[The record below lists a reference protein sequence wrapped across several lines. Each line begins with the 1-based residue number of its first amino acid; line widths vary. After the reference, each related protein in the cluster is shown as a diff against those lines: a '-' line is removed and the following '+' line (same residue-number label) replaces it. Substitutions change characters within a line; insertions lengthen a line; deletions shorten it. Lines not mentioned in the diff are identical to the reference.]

1 MSDYID
7 RDLLLAEI
15 EELKKSPWYNDCGEN
30 YERIVRSDAIGTV
43 VDLCVKSA
51 PVADVQEVKHGEWIE
66 SGYYGNSCG
75 KPAGSNSRKVVR
87 NMTKECNLNPCPFCG
102 GRVHFDTLYSDFRD
116 VVIYCGGCDMIF
128 ALDDYTAVDSDL
140 VKAWNRRYSND

>member
-51 PVADVQEVKHGEWIE
+51 PSADVQEAKHGEWIE
-66 SGYYGNSCG
+66 SGYYDIPCVCSYCG
-75 KPAGSNSRKVVR
+75 AEAQYTS
-87 NMTKECNLNPCPFCG
+87 TFKETFDYDWEENLYSTGYEEIKEYIKTPFCSNCGAKMG
-102 GRVHFDTLYSDFRD
+102 G
-116 VVIYCGGCDMIF
+116 GNNNG
-128 ALDDYTAVDSDL
+128 
-140 VKAWNRRYSND
+140 

>member
-30 YERIVRSDAIGTV
+30 YERIIRSDAIGTV

-51 PVADVQEVKHGEWIE
+51 PVADVQEVKHGEWIKDND
-66 SGYYGNSCG
+66 SFQPDDYYCVYFDYTCSECDKIVNDRYKLPSYCPRCG
-75 KPAGSNSRKVVR
+75 AKMDGGSN
-87 NMTKECNLNPCPFCG
+87 NNG
-102 GRVHFDTLYSDFRD
+102 
-116 VVIYCGGCDMIF
+116 
-128 ALDDYTAVDSDL
+128 
-140 VKAWNRRYSND
+140 

>member
-43 VDLCVKSA
+43 VDLCVKSV

-66 SGYYGNSCG
+66 SGYYDIPCVCSCCG
-75 KPAGSNSRKVVR
+75 AEAQYTS
-87 NMTKECNLNPCPFCG
+87 TFKETFDYDWEENLCSTGYEEIREYIRTPFCSNCGVKMDG
-102 GRVHFDTLYSDFRD
+102 GKE
-116 VVIYCGGCDMIF
+116 
-128 ALDDYTAVDSDL
+128 DDL
-140 VKAWNRRYSND
+140 G

>member
-51 PVADVQEVKHGEWIE
+51 PVADVQEVKHGEWIKMYNNPDD
-66 SGYYGNSCG
+66 GNYYCSECHHSIDIATGRETPIDREFFYCLHCGAKMDGGNNN
-75 KPAGSNSRKVVR
+75 A
-87 NMTKECNLNPCPFCG
+87 
-102 GRVHFDTLYSDFRD
+102 
-116 VVIYCGGCDMIF
+116 
-128 ALDDYTAVDSDL
+128 
-140 VKAWNRRYSND
+140 

>member
-66 SGYYGNSCG
+66 SGYYDIPCVCSCCG
-75 KPAGSNSRKVVR
+75 AEAQYTS
-87 NMTKECNLNPCPFCG
+87 TFKETFDYDWEENLCSTGYEEIREYIRTPFCSNCGVKMDG
-102 GRVHFDTLYSDFRD
+102 GKE
-116 VVIYCGGCDMIF
+116 
-128 ALDDYTAVDSDL
+128 DDL
-140 VKAWNRRYSND
+140 G

>member
-51 PVADVQEVKHGEWIE
+51 PVADVQEVKHGEWIK
-66 SGYYGNSCG
+66 SGYYGNSCVCSYCG
-75 KPAGSNSRKVVR
+75 AEAQYTS
-87 NMTKECNLNPCPFCG
+87 TFKEIFDYDWEENLYSTGYEKIKEYIKTPFCSNCGAKMDG
-102 GRVHFDTLYSDFRD
+102 GNNN
-116 VVIYCGGCDMIF
+116 
-128 ALDDYTAVDSDL
+128 A
-140 VKAWNRRYSND
+140 

>member
-1 MSDYID
+1 MSDYIN

-43 VDLCVKSA
+43 VDLCVKSV

-66 SGYYGNSCG
+66 SDYYDIPCVCSYCGAEAQYTSTFKETFDYDCEENLCSTGYEET
-75 KPAGSNSRKVVR
+75 RKYIR
-87 NMTKECNLNPCPFCG
+87 TPFCSNCGAIMDG
-102 GRVHFDTLYSDFRD
+102 GTN
-116 VVIYCGGCDMIF
+116 
-128 ALDDYTAVDSDL
+128 DDSKKSVRAS
-140 VKAWNRRYSND
+140 K

>member
-1 MSDYID
+1 MSDYIN

-30 YERIVRSDAIGTV
+30 YERIIRSDAIGTV

-66 SGYYGNSCG
+66 SGYYDIPCVCSCCG
-75 KPAGSNSRKVVR
+75 AEAQYTS
-87 NMTKECNLNPCPFCG
+87 TFKETFDYDWEENLCSTGYEEIREYIRTPFCSNCGVKMDG
-102 GRVHFDTLYSDFRD
+102 GKE
-116 VVIYCGGCDMIF
+116 
-128 ALDDYTAVDSDL
+128 DDL
-140 VKAWNRRYSND
+140 G

>member
-1 MSDYID
+1 MSDYIN

-66 SGYYGNSCG
+66 SGYYDIPCVCSCCG
-75 KPAGSNSRKVVR
+75 AEAQYTS
-87 NMTKECNLNPCPFCG
+87 TFKETFDYDWEENLCSTGYEEIREYIRTPFCSNCGVKMDG
-102 GRVHFDTLYSDFRD
+102 GKE
-116 VVIYCGGCDMIF
+116 
-128 ALDDYTAVDSDL
+128 DDL
-140 VKAWNRRYSND
+140 G

>member
-51 PVADVQEVKHGEWIE
+51 PVADVQEAKHGEWIE
-66 SGYYGNSCG
+66 SGYYDIPCVCSYGGAEAQYTS
-75 KPAGSNSRKVVR
+75 
-87 NMTKECNLNPCPFCG
+87 TFKETFDYDWEENLYSTGYEEIKEYIKTPFCSNCGAKMDG
-102 GRVHFDTLYSDFRD
+102 GNNN
-116 VVIYCGGCDMIF
+116 G
-128 ALDDYTAVDSDL
+128 
-140 VKAWNRRYSND
+140 

>member
-66 SGYYGNSCG
+66 SGYYGNSCVCSYCG
-75 KPAGSNSRKVVR
+75 AEAQYTSTFNETFDYDWEENLYSTGYEEI
-87 NMTKECNLNPCPFCG
+87 KEYIKTPFCSNCGAKMDG
-102 GRVHFDTLYSDFRD
+102 GNNN
-116 VVIYCGGCDMIF
+116 
-128 ALDDYTAVDSDL
+128 A
-140 VKAWNRRYSND
+140 

>member
-7 RDLLLAEI
+7 RDLLLVEI

-51 PVADVQEVKHGEWIE
+51 PAADVQEIKHGKWIKMDIIPDDPDYFCSE
-66 SGYYGNSCG
+66 CRNFIDVATGKVTPIERGLLYCPNCGAKMDGGNNN
-75 KPAGSNSRKVVR
+75 A
-87 NMTKECNLNPCPFCG
+87 
-102 GRVHFDTLYSDFRD
+102 
-116 VVIYCGGCDMIF
+116 
-128 ALDDYTAVDSDL
+128 
-140 VKAWNRRYSND
+140 

>member
-7 RDLLLAEI
+7 RDLLLVEI

-51 PVADVQEVKHGEWIE
+51 PVADVQEGKHGEWIKMDIIPDDPDYFCSE
-66 SGYYGNSCG
+66 CRNFIDVATGKVTPIERGLLYCPNCGAKMDGGNNN
-75 KPAGSNSRKVVR
+75 A
-87 NMTKECNLNPCPFCG
+87 
-102 GRVHFDTLYSDFRD
+102 
-116 VVIYCGGCDMIF
+116 
-128 ALDDYTAVDSDL
+128 
-140 VKAWNRRYSND
+140 

>member
-43 VDLCVKSA
+43 VDLCVSQLPSLMCK
-51 PVADVQEVKHGEWIE
+51 
-66 SGYYGNSCG
+66 
-75 KPAGSNSRKVVR
+75 R
-87 NMTKECNLNPCPFCG
+87 LNTANG
-102 GRVHFDTLYSDFRD
+102 LR
-116 VVIYCGGCDMIF
+116 VVITIFLAYVHVAERKRNIQAPLKKHLTMIGKKTY
-128 ALDDYTAVDSDL
+128 ALQGT
-140 VKAWNRRYSND
+140 KK

>member
-7 RDLLLAEI
+7 RDLLLVEI

-51 PVADVQEVKHGEWIE
+51 PAADVQEIKHGKWIKMDIIPDDPDYFCSE
-66 SGYYGNSCG
+66 CRNFIDVATGKVTPIERGLLYCPNCG
-75 KPAGSNSRKVVR
+75 AK
-87 NMTKECNLNPCPFCG
+87 MDG
-102 GRVHFDTLYSDFRD
+102 GDNN
-116 VVIYCGGCDMIF
+116 
-128 ALDDYTAVDSDL
+128 A
-140 VKAWNRRYSND
+140 

>member
-30 YERIVRSDAIGTV
+30 YERIIRSDAISIV

-51 PVADVQEVKHGEWIE
+51 PVADV
-66 SGYYGNSCG
+66 
-75 KPAGSNSRKVVR
+75 
-87 NMTKECNLNPCPFCG
+87 
-102 GRVHFDTLYSDFRD
+102 
-116 VVIYCGGCDMIF
+116 
-128 ALDDYTAVDSDL
+128 
-140 VKAWNRRYSND
+140 

>member
-51 PVADVQEVKHGEWIE
+51 PVADVAEVRHGRKITHKRHRGFYSIE
-66 SGYYGNSCG
+66 CPICEGKFPSNKPYTEEIEYCSECG
-75 KPAGSNSRKVVR
+75 KR
-87 NMTKECNLNPCPFCG
+87 
-102 GRVHFDTLYSDFRD
+102 
-116 VVIYCGGCDMIF
+116 
-128 ALDDYTAVDSDL
+128 LDDTFQNFCPHCGAKMDGG
-140 VKAWNRRYSND
+140 NNNG

>member
-30 YERIVRSDAIGTV
+30 YERIIRSDAIGTV

-66 SGYYGNSCG
+66 SGYYDIPCVCSCCG
-75 KPAGSNSRKVVR
+75 AEAQYTS
-87 NMTKECNLNPCPFCG
+87 TFKETFDYDWEENLCSTGYEEIREYIRTPFCSNCGVKMDG
-102 GRVHFDTLYSDFRD
+102 GKE
-116 VVIYCGGCDMIF
+116 
-128 ALDDYTAVDSDL
+128 DDL
-140 VKAWNRRYSND
+140 G